1 MPDGKLWRAKV
12 RLWVFRF
19 PVWSRYGN
27 GFTLAELLVVVAI
40 IGVVALIVLPVHRQL
55 TGWPLQGAALE
66 LSARVREMRHA
77 AIATG
82 QRTELGFFLF
92 DGLYRVSC
100 PERVTLVRLPAG
112 VSFAAINFPSD
123 GVRHTLS
130 FRFTGAPNQGGHVAL
145 RDRRGNRLFVIVTP
159 VTGRV
164 RVAEQP
170 PS

>member
-1 MPDGKLWRAKV
+1 MPDGKFWRAKV

-19 PVWSRYGN
+19 PVRSKHGN
-27 GFTLAELLVVVAI
+27 GYTLAELLVVVAI

-82 QRTELGFFLF
+82 QRTTLVFYLF
-92 DGLYRVSC
+92 EAFYKAEC
-100 PERVTLVRLPAG
+100 PERVTWVRLPEG
-112 VSFAAINFPSD
+112 VSFMATNFPLD
-123 GVRHTLS
+123 GGRPTLS